1 LSAAA
6 AGPAATAELPLFPL
20 RLVLFPG
27 ARLQLKVFET
37 RYLDLVSRCLRGGSG
52 FGVVC
57 LSAGGEVR
65 DAARPVSFE
74 PAGTLAR
81 IDEVDAVQPGLL
93 QLRASGTRRFALAG
107 AARQQADGLW
117 LAPVHWLPDDEALAP
132 AAELAASVQALAQA
146 IAALAAQGL
155 HPFDAP
161 LRLDDA
167 GWVAN
172 RWCELLP
179 LPLATRH
186 KLMLLPD
193 PQARLRLVDGF
204 LRRSGV
210 VGG

>member
-1 LSAAA
+1 LNPLSTAAA
-6 AGPAATAELPLFPL
+6 TELPLFPL

-27 ARLQLKVFET
+27 ARLQLKVFEA
-37 RYLDLVSRCLRGGSG
+37 RYLDLVSRCLRSGGG

-57 LSAGGEVR
+57 LLAGGEVR
-65 DAARPVSFE
+65 DPAQPVVFE

-81 IDEVDAVQPGLL
+81 IDEVDAAQPGLL
-93 QLRASGTRRFALAG
+93 QLRASGTRRFALEG
-107 AARQQADGLW
+107 PARQQADGLW
-117 LAPVHWLPDDEALAP
+117 LARVQWLPEDASLAP

-146 IAALAAQGL
+146 IAALAAQGT

-179 LPLATRH
+179 LPLATRQQ
-186 KLMLLPD
+186 LMLLAD
-193 PQARLRLVDGF
+193 PQARLWLVDGF

-210 VGG
+210 VG